1 MSALA
6 LGCAALSLC
15 FLATWPLI
23 DQLFLADP
31 RFTDM
36 LLPVSLRAGL
46 LFIGSCYLA
55 PVLPGVPGRENDV

>member
-1 MSALA
+1 M
-6 LGCAALSLC
+6 
-15 FLATWPLI
+15 I

-31 RFTDM
+31 RFADM

-46 LFIGSCYLA
+46 LFIASCYLA